1 MRIPQNH
8 SQAKARWFA
17 RDAENRRPD
26 KQAARDLGGYRH
38 GNCKISRGAEIVISV
53 CEVCGAEEREDT
65 EAAAEGSVSDT
76 ILHFCDSCRADRQ
89 QYTGGT
95 AADHL
100 LP

>member
-1 MRIPQNH
+1 M
-8 SQAKARWFA
+8 
-17 RDAENRRPD
+17 
-26 KQAARDLGGYRH
+26 
-38 GNCKISRGAEIVISV
+38 ISV

-76 ILHFCDSCRADRQ
+76 ILHFCESCRADRQ

-100 LP
+100 LH